1 MIEPTETE
9 SKETLDE
16 FVAAMLAI
24 AEEARSDPA
33 DASGRRRIAR
43 GSTRLD
49 ETRAARRPVLRW
61 RPPGSAS
68 LRMSASKIDTGRVPV

>member
-16 FVAAMLAI
+16 FVAALEAI
-24 AEEARSDPA
+24 AAEARSDPEMVKNA
-33 DASGRRRIAR
+33 PHATFVG
-43 GSTRLD
+43 RLD

-61 RPPGSAS
+61 TRAES
-68 LRMSASKIDTGRVPV
+68 

>member
-1 MIEPTETE
+1 MIEPTEAE
-9 SKETLDE
+9 SKATLDE

-24 AEEARSDPA
+24 AEEARSDPQTVRTA
-33 DASGRRRIAR
+33 PHRTRV
-43 GSTRLD
+43 TRLD

-68 LRMSASKIDTGRVPV
+68 TD